1 MDSMGNATGGVHSL
15 SAGTLKGSARGALI
29 CVCFGSGWMYW
40 AVVSSGTQSP
50 LWFSFVTLPAIFL
63 TLWAILRIR
72 AFRHLSPSSA
82 ELAHSMRFRKWFW
95 IDFGFEWGL
104 CAIAAFL
111 LARVGRSDLMPQAFG
126 VIIGLH
132 FLPLAKIFTAR
143 LFYWT
148 SGIMVVAATGSL
160 IIPRSDLRTVSG
172 CMSTGLTLWAS
183 GIVILCRISSTG
195 QRGLTIS

>member
-1 MDSMGNATGGVHSL
+1 
-15 SAGTLKGSARGALI
+15 
-29 CVCFGSGWMYW
+29 
-40 AVVSSGTQSP
+40 
-50 LWFSFVTLPAIFL
+50 VTLPAIFL
-63 TLWAILRIR
+63 TLWPILRIR
-72 AFRHLSPSSA
+72 AFRNLSLSSA
-82 ELAHSMRFRKWFW
+82 ELAHSMRFRKLFW

-104 CAIAAFL
+104 CALAGFL

-148 SGIMVVAATGSL
+148 SGIMVVAAIGSL
-160 IIPRSDLRTVSG
+160 VISRSDVRMVAGSMPG
-172 CMSTGLTLWAS
+172 GLTLWAT
-183 GIVILCRISSTG
+183 GFVILRRISLRG